1 MVFLDKLCI
10 AQGNPELKEKGILG
24 LAGFLDKADHL
35 TVLWSA
41 RYFTRLWCC
50 YGVATFLRHRQ
61 QTKGLTLRPVA
72 LSVML
77 VVNSFCQFLG
87 VVQNNVLAW
96 ALQTGALEAGN
107 PVTPYVIS
115 MVAFGMLFLAAI
127 PVGCYSAL
135 GTLRDIRDLE
145 PQLKQFD
152 VERSECFCCSNDHR
166 HPDTGQK
173 LRCDRRLV
181 FHTLKGWYGEAGDS
195 ADEHLKRFNSTVQ
208 TSLRDKVLEGADS
221 VIFPIRVVACMTV
234 AACAPWFCDSLA
246 WAKAFCFFQ
255 EELGPFSAAW
265 RCLAV
270 VTREWSRFFAVFLF
284 PYALVKLC
292 KLGLPLMAKMSQ
304 LRASLLVSCAS
315 FAAFGAIWLASRM
328 PYTLLQRA
336 GYVDLWPWLT
346 LAWLLLAISLMR
358 GCRCKSK

>member
-1 MVFLDKLCI
+1 
-10 AQGNPELKEKGILG
+10 
-24 LAGFLDKADHL
+24 
-35 TVLWSA
+35 
-41 RYFTRLWCC
+41 
-50 YGVATFLRHRQ
+50 
-61 QTKGLTLRPVA
+61 
-72 LSVML
+72 ML

-107 PVTPYVIS
+107 AVGPYVIS
-115 MVAFGMLFLAAI
+115 MVGFGMLFVAAI

-152 VERSECFCCSNDHR
+152 VEHSECFCCSNDHR

-181 FHTLKGWYGEAGDS
+181 FHTLKGWYGEAGDT
-195 ADEHLKRFNSTVQ
+195 ADEHLKRFSSTVQ
-208 TSLRDKVLEGADS
+208 TSLRHKVLEGADS
-221 VIFPIRVVACMTV
+221 VIFPSRVVACMTV

-246 WAKAFCFFQ
+246 WAKAFCLFQ

-270 VTREWSRFFAVFLF
+270 VTRES
-284 PYALVKLC
+284 
-292 KLGLPLMAKMSQ
+292 G
-304 LRASLLVSCAS
+304 SLLATALHFC
-315 FAAFGAIWLASRM
+315 
-328 PYTLLQRA
+328 Y
-336 GYVDLWPWLT
+336 D
-346 LAWLLLAISLMR
+346 
-358 GCRCKSK
+358 